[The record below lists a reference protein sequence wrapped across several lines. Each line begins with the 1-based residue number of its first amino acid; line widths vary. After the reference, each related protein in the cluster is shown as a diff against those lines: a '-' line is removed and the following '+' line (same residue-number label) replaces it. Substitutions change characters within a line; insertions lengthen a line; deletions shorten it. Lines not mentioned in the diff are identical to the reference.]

1 MARAVDGISF
11 DVDAGEAVGLV
22 GESGCGKTTTALAI
36 TRLLP
41 ENGRIAGGSVWFD
54 GEELSALDA
63 GDVPAAPLDRHQHH
77 LPGRHERPQPRP
89 AGGRPGRWSPS
100 SSTSRAWPATA
111 AWTRVGELFEM
122 VGISPERRREYPH
135 QFSGGMRQRVMIA
148 MALACR
154 PRLVIGD
161 EPTTALDVMVQ
172 AQILELLERLRRE
185 LGLAIILITH
195 DLSVVAETCDRAVV
209 MYAGQLAETGTV
221 GQLHDRPLHPYS
233 VRLLGSVPDIGGER
247 VLPEGIPGQPPSP
260 DVAGQWLSL
269 PSPLRP
275 RHGRVYHG
283 RARRSASFG
292 GTHRV
297 ACHAVTVDGR
307 LQAPAGAGRAAIGD
321 RARSAAA
328 AGAEVPPH
336 DAAGATRW
344 PPPDPSEDD
353 PGTRRTRHVIELRGL
368 QVHFPLRRSV
378 SAWLRR
384 EPAGQVRAV
393 DGVDLQLGQGRDR
406 GARG

>member
-1 MARAVDGISF
+1 MPLLEVRDLVVEFAMPTGHARAVDGITF

-54 GEELSALDA
+54 GEELSALDQETFRRRRWTDVSIIFQGA
-63 GDVPAAPLDRHQHH
+63 MNALNPVRQVGDQVAEPILIHEPGLGRAA
-77 LPGRHERPQPRP
+77 
-89 AGGRPGRWSPS
+89 
-100 SSTSRAWPATA
+100 A
-111 AWTRVGELFEM
+111 ATRVGELFEM

-154 PRLVIGD
+154 PRMVIGD

-260 DVAGQWLSL
+260 D
-269 PSPLRP
+269 SPVRGCRFHP
-275 RHGRVYHG
+275 RCDHAMAVCTTDVPGER
-283 RARRSASFG
+283 SFG
-292 GTHRV
+292 STHRV

-307 LQAPAGAGRAAIGD
+307 LRRPRELDVLPSATALA
-321 RARSAAA
+321 SAAA

-336 DAAGATRW
+336 DAAVADEVAAA
-344 PPPDPSEDD
+344 DPSEHD
-353 PGTRRTRHVIELRGL
+353 PGHAG
-368 QVHFPLRRSV
+368 SV
-378 SAWLRR
+378 T
-384 EPAGQVRAV
+384 
-393 DGVDLQLGQGRDR
+393 
-406 GARG
+406 